1 LEIVMKGRILGF
13 TPSSG
18 TGTITGD
25 DGNRYGFS
33 HVEWRSDKPI
43 AAGTAVDFELRGS
56 EAIGIYQIAG
66 AGIDVAALTSS
77 PAVTKARALAT
88 GTLAFPLAI
97 LLLIASIMPATNSL
111 ARGGQSLSLLGL
123 GPVVTELSQEA
134 KAERE
139 MAESRAKDFDER
151 EKRLQAVIA
160 TTGPGTPIGMFGSGG
175 SAGDA
180 LKELQ
185 DERAQS
191 AASQE
196 SHMGAFLL
204 SFMWLVYAV
213 PLLALALIGLSW
225 TGRSLRTASLAAG
238 ISGVIA
244 FGLLWNLTSLATIGD
259 GMSMLTLGFGAWII
273 LLTSIA
279 LGLSGLGKIRN
290 PLATA

>member
-1 LEIVMKGRILGF
+1 MMKGRILGF

-33 HVEWRSDKPI
+33 QAEWRSDKPI
-43 AAGTAVDFELRGS
+43 VAGIPVDFELRGS
-56 EAIGIYQIAG
+56 EAVGIYPVAG
-66 AGIDVAALTSS
+66 AGIDVAMLSSS
-77 PAVTKARALAT
+77 PAVAKARSLAT

-97 LLLIASIMPATNSL
+97 LLLVASIMPATNSL
-111 ARGGQSLSLLGL
+111 ARGGQGLSLLGL

-139 MAESRAKDFDER
+139 MTESRNKDFDER
-151 EKRLQAVIA
+151 EQQLQKVIA
-160 TTGPGTPIGMFGSGG
+160 STGPGTPIGMFGSGG

-185 DERAQS
+185 DERAKA

-196 SHMGAFLL
+196 SHIGSFLL

-225 TGRSLRTASLAAG
+225 NGRPLRTASLAAA
-238 ISGVIA
+238 IAGVA
-244 FGLLWNLTSLATIGD
+244 TFGLLWNLTSLATVGD
-259 GMSMLTLGFGAWII
+259 GISMLTLGFGAWII
-273 LLTSIA
+273 LLASIA

>member
-1 LEIVMKGRILGF
+1 MKGKILGF
-13 TPSSG
+13 TASSG
-18 TGTITGD
+18 TGTITGE
-25 DGNRYGFS
+25 DGRRYGFAAT
-33 HVEWRSDKPI
+33 EWRSDKP
-43 AAGTAVDFELRGS
+43 AVAGLAVDFELRGE
-56 EAIGIYQIAG
+56 EAVGIYPVAG
-66 AGIDVAALTSS
+66 TGIDVAALSSS
-77 PAVTKARALAT
+77 PAVAKARSLAT

-97 LLLIASIMPATNSL
+97 LLLIASIMPALNSL

-123 GPVVTELSQEA
+123 SPVVTELSHEA

-139 MAESRAKDFDER
+139 MAESRSKDFDER
-151 EKRLQAVIA
+151 EKRLQTVIA
-160 TTGPGTPIGMFGSGG
+160 TTGPGTQIGWFGSGG

-185 DERAQS
+185 DERAKA
-191 AASQE
+191 AASE
-196 SHMGAFLL
+196 KSHMGSFLL

-225 TGRSLRTASLAAG
+225 TGRPLRTASLAAA

-273 LLTSIA
+273 LLVSIA

>member
-1 LEIVMKGRILGF
+1 
-13 TPSSG
+13 
-18 TGTITGD
+18 
-25 DGNRYGFS
+25 
-33 HVEWRSDKPI
+33 
-43 AAGTAVDFELRGS
+43 
-56 EAIGIYQIAG
+56 
-66 AGIDVAALTSS
+66 
-77 PAVTKARALAT
+77 
-88 GTLAFPLAI
+88 
-97 LLLIASIMPATNSL
+97 MPAINSL

-139 MAESRAKDFDER
+139 SAESRSKDFDER
-151 EKRLQAVIA
+151 EKQLQTVIA
-160 TTGPGTPIGMFGSGG
+160 TTGPATPIGMFGSGG

-185 DERAQS
+185 DERAKT

-196 SHMGAFLL
+196 SHMGSFLL

-225 TGRSLRTASLAAG
+225 TGRTLRTASLAAG
-238 ISGVIA
+238 ISGVVA
-244 FGLLWNLTSLATIGD
+244 FGLLWNLTSLGTIGD

-279 LGLSGLGKIRN
+279 LGLSGLGKIHN

>member
-1 LEIVMKGRILGF
+1 MKGRILGF

-33 HVEWRSDKPI
+33 QAEWRSDKAVVVGAP
-43 AAGTAVDFELRGS
+43 VDFELRGS
-56 EAIGIYQIAG
+56 EAIGIYPVAA
-66 AGIDVAALTSS
+66 AGIDVAVLSSS
-77 PAVTKARALAT
+77 PAVAKARSLAT

-97 LLLIASIMPATNSL
+97 LLLIASVMPAINSL

-123 GPVVTELSQEA
+123 GPVVTELSGEA

-139 MAESRAKDFDER
+139 MAESQAKDFDDR
-151 EKRLQAVIA
+151 EKQLQTAIA

-185 DERAQS
+185 DERAKA

-196 SHMGAFLL
+196 GHMGSFLL
-204 SFMWLVYAV
+204 GFMWLVYVV
-213 PLLALALIGLSW
+213 PLLALGLVGLSW
-225 TGRSLRTASLAAG
+225 TGRSLRAASLAAG
-238 ISGVIA
+238 LSGVIA
-244 FGLLWNLTSLATIGD
+244 FGLLWNLTSLATMGD

-273 LLTSIA
+273 LLASIA

>member
-1 LEIVMKGRILGF
+1 MKGRILGF

-18 TGTITGD
+18 TGTITGE
-25 DGNRYGFS
+25 DGKRYGFS
-33 HVEWRSDKPI
+33 QAEWRSDKPV
-43 AAGTAVDFELRGS
+43 AAGTAVDFELRDND
-56 EAIGIYQIAG
+56 AIGIYPVAG
-66 AGIDVAALTSS
+66 IGIDVGALSAS
-77 PAVTKARALAT
+77 PAVAKARSLAT
-88 GTLAFPLAI
+88 RTMAFPLAI
-97 LLLIASIMPATNSL
+97 LLLIASIMPAIHSL
-111 ARGGQSLSLLGL
+111 ARGGQSLSLIGL

-134 KAERE
+134 KTERE
-139 MAESRAKDFDER
+139 MTESRNKDFDER
-151 EKRLQAVIA
+151 EQQLQKVIA
-160 TTGPGTPIGMFGSGG
+160 TTGPETRIGYFGSGG

-185 DERAQS
+185 DERAKA

-196 SHMGAFLL
+196 SHMGSFLL

-213 PLLALALIGLSW
+213 PLLALALIGMSW
-225 TGRSLRTASLAAG
+225 TGRPVRAASLASGVA
-238 ISGVIA
+238 GVIA

-273 LLTSIA
+273 LLAGIA

>member
-1 LEIVMKGRILGF
+1 MKGRILGF

-18 TGTITGD
+18 MGTITGE

-33 HVEWRSDKPI
+33 QAEWRSDKPI
-43 AAGTAVDFELRGS
+43 AAGTSVDFELRDS
-56 EAIGIYQIAG
+56 EAIGIYPVAG
-66 AGIDVAALTSS
+66 AGIDVAALSSS
-77 PAVTKARALAT
+77 PAVAKARSLAT

-97 LLLIASIMPATNSL
+97 LLLIASIMPTIHSL

-139 MAESRAKDFDER
+139 MVESRNKDFDDR
-151 EKRLQAVIA
+151 EQQLQKVIA
-160 TTGPGTPIGMFGSGG
+160 TSGPGTPIGMFGSGG

-185 DERAQS
+185 DERAK
-191 AASQE
+191 AVASQE
-196 SHMGAFLL
+196 SHMGSFLL
-204 SFMWLVYAV
+204 NFMWLVYVV
-213 PLLALALIGLSW
+213 PLLALVLIGMSW
-225 TGRSLRTASLAAG
+225 TGRPVRAASLAAG

-273 LLTSIA
+273 LLAGISLVLA
-279 LGLSGLGKIRN
+279 GLGKIHN